1 MFSRLLGGATR
12 GAPVVAR
19 LMVGGMMIVHGADK
33 LAGEPAMFGKF
44 LDEELFSTG
53 GVLGW
58 LVILLEFVGGIFL
71 VVGFASRLVALL
83 FTLELVGAILV
94 VTGERGLIGA
104 EMVGFERDL
113 AYIASFLVVFLAGP
127 GKPSIDHA
135 LGIERGAPALVD
147 GSVAQPQAAHPRP
160 G

>member
-1 MFSRLLGGATR
+1 MVSNFMGKAAR

-33 LAGEPAMFGKF
+33 FAGEPSMFGAF
-44 LDEELFSTG
+44 LDDRVFSTG

-83 FTLELVGAILV
+83 FTFELVGAILV

-113 AYIASFLVVFLAGP
+113 AYIASFLVVLLAGP

-135 LGIERGAPALVD
+135 LGIERGVPVLVEE
-147 GSVAQPQAAHPRP
+147 GVSPTPIARTQR
-160 G
+160 

>member
-1 MFSRLLGGATR
+1 MRDFLGRAAQ

-33 LAGEPAMFGKF
+33 FAGEPAMFGQF
-44 LDEELFSTG
+44 LDQELFSTG

-71 VVGFASRLVALL
+71 VVGFLSRPVALL
-83 FTLELVGAILV
+83 FIAELVGAILL

-113 AYIASFLVVFLAGP
+113 AYIGGFLVVLLAGP
-127 GKPSIDHA
+127 GRPSIDHA
-135 LGIERGAPALVD
+135 LGIERGVPVLADASARGP
-147 GSVAQPQAAHPRP
+147 VA
-160 G
+160 

>member
-1 MFSRLLGGATR
+1 MIPNIVRRVAPA
-12 GAPVVAR
+12 APVVAR
-19 LMVGGMMIVHGADK
+19 LMVGGMMIVHGVDK

-44 LDEELFSTG
+44 LDAQLFSTG

-71 VVGFASRLVALL
+71 VLGFASRLVALL
-83 FTLELVGAILV
+83 FTLELVGAILL

-113 AYIASFLVVFLAGP
+113 AYIAGFLVVFLAGP
-127 GKPSIDHA
+127 GRPSLDHA
-135 LGIERGAPALVD
+135 LGIERGDLSLADRSPDRAP
-147 GSVAQPQAAHPRP
+147 
-160 G
+160 

>member
-1 MFSRLLGGATR
+1 
-12 GAPVVAR
+12 
-19 LMVGGMMIVHGADK
+19 MVGGMMIVHGADK
-33 LAGEPAMFGKF
+33 LAGEPAMFGTF
-44 LDEELFSTG
+44 LDEQLFSTG

-58 LVILLEFVGGIFL
+58 LVILLEFAGGMFL

-83 FTLELVGAILV
+83 FTAELVGAILV

-113 AYIASFLVVFLAGP
+113 AYIASFLVVLLAGP

-135 LGIERGAPALVD
+135 LGIERGSLALD
-147 GSVAQPQAAHPRP
+147 TRAEPTAR
-160 G
+160 

>member
-1 MFSRLLGGATR
+1 MAR

-33 LAGEPAMFGKF
+33 FAGEPAMFGKF
-44 LDEELFSTG
+44 LDGQLFSTG

-58 LVILLEFVGGIFL
+58 LVILLEFVGGILL
-71 VVGFASRLVALL
+71 VVGLLSRVVALL

-113 AYIASFLVVFLAGP
+113 AYIAGFLVVLFAGP
-127 GKPSIDHA
+127 GRPSLDHA
-135 LGIERGAPALVD
+135 FGIERGAPVLVD
-147 GSVAQPQAAHPRP
+147 DTVRARAA